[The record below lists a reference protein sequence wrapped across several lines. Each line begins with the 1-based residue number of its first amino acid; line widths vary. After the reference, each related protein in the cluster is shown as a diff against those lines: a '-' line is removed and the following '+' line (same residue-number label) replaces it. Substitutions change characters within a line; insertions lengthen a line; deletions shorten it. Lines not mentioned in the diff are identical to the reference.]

1 MKQRSFALLAKR
13 SAQRG
18 IVGMVALMFIILV
31 VFFAMT
37 QASTITASNIS
48 DSQRQLDSV
57 EALFLAES
65 GIEHIGYR
73 FVTSGSPAVCTDA
86 QMGVGEADVALGRG
100 AFRVLATFTT
110 DWDGDTLPA
119 TMCRVRVQGEIT
131 ASKVKRTIETLVA
144 TEDDF
149 ISISSLNPNFNNAPY
164 DDTRVD
170 DGLTANKPANWDLT
184 GGTQGLAYIA
194 WDQNGGNSDNNLTCK
209 TDATITCNRAAFAR
223 KTTSGSGTAS
233 SGGAF
238 TIPDATPIMIYA
250 PKTLRLT
257 FDFRVWTRGNSD
269 QEMQF
274 SPRLIF
280 SSGAISATGKGGGAC
295 DPNGTNGICES
306 GPTASGSPRQS
317 NGQAPD
323 GCGYTDTAGFE
334 SGTGGPNVASS
345 GPACPNPP
353 VGTTGY
359 VTGYL
364 DYNLTGSGQ
373 VQLTSVSFSN
383 ADTSGALRGK
393 DGQITWLWIDN
404 LRLTVPSL
412 SGGGPSKMWREVA
425 AP

>member
-1 MKQRSFALLAKR
+1 MKRRFPAVLAKR

-18 IVGMVALMFIILV
+18 IVGMVALMFIIIV
-31 VFFAMT
+31 VFFAMS

-48 DSQRQLDSV
+48 DSQRQIDSV

-86 QMGVGEADVALGRG
+86 QMGVGEADVTVGRG

-149 ISISSLNPNFNNAPY
+149 ISISSMNPNFNTSPY
-164 DDTRVD
+164 DNTRVD
-170 DGLTANKPANWDLT
+170 DGITPPDNWTLT

-194 WDQNGGNSDNNLTCK
+194 WDQNGGNSDNNITCK
-209 TDATITCNRAAFAR
+209 TDATLVCNRAAFAR
-223 KTTSGSGTAS
+223 KTTAGSGTAS

-238 TIPDATPIMIYA
+238 TVPLATPIMIYA

-280 SSGAISATGKGGGAC
+280 TSGALTPVGKGGGAC

-306 GPTASGSPRQS
+306 GPTYTATQPRQS
-317 NGQAPD
+317 NGQAPS
-323 GCGYTDTAGFE
+323 GCGYTDTPGFE

-345 GPACPNPP
+345 GPACPDPP
-353 VGTTGY
+353 VGTVGY
-359 VTGYL
+359 VTGSL
-364 DYNLTGSGQ
+364 DYNLPGSGQ
-373 VQLTSVSFSN
+373 VQLTSISFSN
-383 ADTSGALRGK
+383 TDGSGALRGK